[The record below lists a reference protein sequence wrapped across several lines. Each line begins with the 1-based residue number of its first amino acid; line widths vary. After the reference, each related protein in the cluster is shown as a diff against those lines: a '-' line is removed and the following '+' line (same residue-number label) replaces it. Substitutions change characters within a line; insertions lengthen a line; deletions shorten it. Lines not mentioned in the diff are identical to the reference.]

1 MEGGYIKLH
10 RKMLEWEW
18 YTDQNTFCVFLHCL
32 FKANWKDG
40 RFRGIEVPRGSFIT
54 SLQSLSEELNMSVRS
69 VRTALDHLKSTGELT
84 SKSYPHW
91 RMITVVK
98 YNDYQDDDRLNGKQS
113 TSNRQATDKQ
123 LTTIEERKNIKN
135 IKNGKKEPA
144 APDDKSKK
152 ALREIER
159 LHLQGVKRSE

>member
-1 MEGGYIKLH
+1 MEGGFIKIH
-10 RKMLEWEW
+10 RKMLDWEW

-69 VRTALDHLKSTGELT
+69 VRTALEHLKSTGELT
-84 SKSYPHW
+84 SKTYPHW

-98 YNDYQDDDRLNGKQS
+98 YNDYQDDDRQS
-113 TSNRQATDKQ
+113 GRQLTSNRQATDKQ
-123 LTTIEERKNIKN
+123 PTTIEEYKKNKNIK
-135 IKNGKKEPA
+135 KGKKEPA
-144 APDDKSKK
+144 APDDESKSKLK
-152 ALREIER
+152 QIEKMYFD
-159 LHLQGVKRSE
+159 GIKRSE

>member
-32 FKANWKDG
+32 FKANWKAG

-54 SLQSLSEELNMSVRS
+54 SLQSLSDELNMSVRS

-84 SKSYPHW
+84 SKNYPHW

-98 YNDYQDDDRLNGKQS
+98 YDEYQSDDRLSDKQP
-113 TSNRQATDKQ
+113 TSKRQATDKQ
-123 LTTIEERKNIKN
+123 PTTIEERKNLNN
-135 IKNGKKEPA
+135 IKKGKKEPA
-144 APDDKSKK
+144 APTEKSKN